1 MEPAKSSAGPIG
13 VARFCPDGIHD
24 PVDQKAHFRFSR
36 HQHGAGW
43 VLEDGGLPPA
53 RVAAV
58 PDFPPGLGVCVRAIR
73 VFLGKGKGI
82 FQEDHRKEVI
92 FPKFFV

>member
-1 MEPAKSSAGPIG
+1 MEPAKSSAGSIG

-24 PVDQKAHFRFSR
+24 PVYQKTYFRFSR

-43 VLEDGGLPPA
+43 VLEDVGLPPA

-58 PDFPPGLGVCVRAIR
+58 PNIPPRLGICVWTIR
-73 VFLGKGKGI
+73 LFLGKGKGI